1 MVSALVF
8 IAHGTEEME
17 FTIVYDTLVRAG
29 IHCKSVFVPSP
40 GISYASETLVAATC
54 SRGVKIVAD
63 TTLSA
68 LNSSAADTAV
78 DLLVVPGGAKGA
90 ETISQNVEVQ
100 KMIKKQVEDDRF
112 VGMICAGSLAAK
124 TSGLGKGQKLALT
137 SHPSVKAEL
146 ESEFDYQEEPVV
158 TSGKVI
164 TSRGPGTAFPFSLAL
179 VEQLLGLQKRA
190 EVQGPMVFP
199 SGAI

>member
-1 MVSALVF
+1 MVSALIF

-17 FTIVYDTLVRAG
+17 FTIVYDTL
-29 IHCKSVFVPSP
+29 I
-40 GISYASETLVAATC
+40 I
-54 SRGVKIVAD
+54 AD
-63 TTLSA
+63 TTLAS
-68 LNSSAADTAV
+68 LLSSTPETVA

-90 ETISQNVEVQ
+90 ETISQNEEVQ
-100 KMIKKQVEDDRF
+100 KMIRAQVEAGRF

-124 TSGLGKGQKLALT
+124 TSGLGKKEKLPLT

-146 ESEFDYQEEPVV
+146 DTEFDYQEDPVV

-164 TSRGPGTAFPFSLAL
+164 TSRGPGTAFPFSLTL
-179 VEQLLGLQKRA
+179 VEKLLGPEKRE
-190 EVQGPMVFP
+190 EVQSPMIFP